1 MPQTPYLFSTR
12 PVRDYLDH
20 ALAALAKDID
30 ALPRANITGTDIE
43 ALTQYF
49 IEKYTI
55 SVPTLDEARIEIDQ
69 RETKIDVSR
78 DPQRIAFHINPG
90 KPSYVTGA
98 SYTYHVPFRD
108 GDSALFSLRSST
120 YSSNFPAAIV
130 AENELRFTYEDTGHD
145 ASRIINEFASDLA
158 STKQFLARLD
168 VDVQQYN
175 QQLPSAARNRLT
187 ERRAKLAKDQ
197 AVVESLGYP
206 LRRRPDAPNTYTVPI
221 VKKRIPLPPAAR
233 GPLEPQPITDETY
246 EDILSIIQN
255 MVAVM
260 ERSPAA
266 FQTMKEEDLRNHF
279 LVQLNGQYGGEATGE
294 TFNHQGK
301 TDILIRHENKNLFI
315 AECKFWDGPASLTQ
329 AIDQL
334 LGYAQWRDT
343 KTAILLFSRNKDFS
357 NVLQQIPTVVKAH
370 RSFVRQHEY
379 EHETAYRFAMRQKS
393 DEQRFLTMTVMAFN
407 IPT

>member
-20 ALAALAKDID
+20 ALASLAKEID
-30 ALPRANITGTDIE
+30 ALPPSKITGTDIE

-55 SVPTLDEARIEIDQ
+55 SVPTIDEAGIEIDQ
-69 RETKIDVSR
+69 REMRIDVSH
-78 DPQRIAFHINPG
+78 DPRRVAFHVNPG
-90 KPSYVTGA
+90 KPAYVTGA

-108 GDSALFSLRSST
+108 GDPALFSVRSST
-120 YSSNFPAAIV
+120 FSSNFPAATV
-130 AENELRFTYEDTGHD
+130 GENELRFTYEDAGHD
-145 ASRIINEFASDLA
+145 ASRISNEFANDLA

-168 VDVQQYN
+168 TDVQQYN
-175 QQLPSAARNRLT
+175 QQLPTAGRNRLT
-187 ERRAKLAKDQ
+187 ERRAKLTKDQ
-197 AVVESLGYP
+197 AVVQSLGYP
-206 LRRRPDAPNTYTVPI
+206 LRRRPNAPNTYSVPI
-221 VKKRIPLPPAAR
+221 IKKKIPLPTPAR
-233 GPLEPQPITDETY
+233 GPLEPLPITDETY

-255 MVAVM
+255 MVGVM

-294 TFNHQGK
+294 TFNNHGK

-329 AIDQL
+329 AIEQL

-343 KTAILLFSRNKDFS
+343 KTAILLFSRNKDFT

-370 RSFVRQHEY
+370 PEFVRQHEY
-379 EHETAYRFAMRQKS
+379 QHETAYRFAMRQKT

-407 IPT
+407 IPI

>member
-20 ALAALAKDID
+20 ALASLAKEID
-30 ALPRANITGTDIE
+30 ALPPANITGTDIE

-55 SVPTLDEARIEIDQ
+55 SVPTIDEAGIEIDQ

-90 KPSYVTGA
+90 KPAYVTGA
-98 SYTYHVPFRD
+98 SYTYHVPFTG
-108 GDSALFSLRSST
+108 GDPTLFSLRSST
-120 YSSNFPAAIV
+120 YSSNFPAATV
-130 AENELRFTYEDTGHD
+130 GENELLFTYEDTGHH
-145 ASRIINEFASDLA
+145 ANNISNEFANDLA
-158 STKQFLARLD
+158 STRQFLVRLD
-168 VDVQQYN
+168 TDVQQYN
-175 QQLPSAARNRLT
+175 QQLPTAARVRLT
-187 ERRAKLAKDQ
+187 ERRAKLTKDQ
-197 AVVESLGYP
+197 AVVQSLGYP

-221 VKKRIPLPPAAR
+221 IKKKIPLPPPAQS
-233 GPLEPQPITDETY
+233 PLEPQPITDETY

-255 MVAVM
+255 MVGVM

-315 AECKFWDGPASLTQ
+315 AECKFWDGSASLTQ

-343 KTAILLFSRNKDFS
+343 KTAILLFSRNKGFT

-370 RSFVRQHEY
+370 SNFVRQHDY
-379 EHETAYRFAMRQKS
+379 HHETAYRFVMLQKT
-393 DEQRFLTMTVMAFN
+393 DEQRFVTMTVLAFN